1 MGCLSTSVTLLV
13 GAGGGTHAEA
23 TQAVLGVLRLGQ
35 AVTTGPSSRRVW
47 LWVSRG

>member
-1 MGCLSTSVTLLV
+1 MGCLSTSVTLL
-13 GAGGGTHAEA
+13 AGGGTHAEA